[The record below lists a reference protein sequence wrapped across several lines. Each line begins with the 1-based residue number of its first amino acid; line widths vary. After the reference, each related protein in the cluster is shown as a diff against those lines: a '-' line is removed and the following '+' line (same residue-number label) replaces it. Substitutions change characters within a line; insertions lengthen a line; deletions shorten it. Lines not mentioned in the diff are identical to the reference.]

1 MDCNYIIK
9 LLGIE
14 QILTNLI
21 NVNSVI
27 LAINTRCD
35 KMLNLVTRKSEKIQN
50 FQRDRGKPL
59 FCKLS

>member
-9 LLGIE
+9 LLGTE

-50 FQRDRGKPL
+50 FQRDKGKPF